1 MKRFGTRFIA
11 AVSLVSVI
19 GLQSLAAG
27 TSDKIPAVPA
37 GHSSVKPLTNDA
49 VSPLLLRT
57 NGEEE
62 SRAVSTPSVLR
73 VRTPKVLDAVQ
84 AELPGVEVGFTYYD
98 FQTNG
103 AMANRLVYT
112 QDGPDKY
119 VQMVWMASKD
129 STRDLTSRIP
139 GFAGSARGTHY
150 TFLDVS
156 NPDAPALGVEDWQ
169 KVEVSRS
176 GWPSLIQFKD
186 GLIGTPSHPPI
197 RFFGNSGVGDQ
208 PIQYAEVTD
217 ASSNCLWPRAA
228 ADGDGNAH
236 IIYNNNLG
244 SDAAPSNQIG
254 YRRSIDGGF
263 SWSEETLFTGSTA
276 PEGNM
281 PVGLGGDTYA
291 VTARGKKVVIT
302 YTDNSLRTLSR
313 TSTDGG
319 ATWPTDLARVVYSPN
334 WTDIDSANNEWGTFE
349 VRTDTMPTPNGHVD
363 VIIDNDGNT
372 HYVMGLVPGYI
383 VRKDTNGARSGTIF
397 ILNDIASISN
407 SGLGYRNETDNFIFF
422 MGQPAGSQMDGNGY
436 VMNNRFFDGGSRWP
450 QLGIDAQNNLYC
462 AYGSWK
468 NGDVKSILAD
478 TTAGNQQSE
487 PDTLAQ
493 VDALNG
499 HIWITYKPAA
509 VNVWSTPYDMT
520 PNGVNCQYPS
530 LCDDVMNGRLYIGYS
545 ASPTPGDRVT
555 NLETNAEA
563 AKVMF
568 YALDATKLPVVN
580 SVDPEPL
587 QADVTIAPNPVREV
601 ANVRIVSKSQGAVKV
616 SIMTS
621 IGEMVMSSVSP
632 NDSGTFELTIPTQ
645 ALAAGMYQCVIEQA
659 GARSVHALS
668 VVR

>member
-1 MKRFGTRFIA
+1 MKRFATRFVTA
-11 AVSLVSVI
+11 ASMFVAMGLSSLT
-19 GLQSLAAG
+19 AG
-27 TSDKIPAVPA
+27 TADRIPVGNSPI
-37 GHSSVKPLTNDA
+37 KPLTNDA

-57 NGEEE
+57 NGEE
-62 SRAVSTPSVLR
+62 SRVVATPSVLR
-73 VRTPKVLDAVQ
+73 VRTPKVVDAVM
-84 AELPGVEVGFTYYD
+84 ADLPGVEVGFTYYD

-119 VQMVWMASKD
+119 IQMVWMVSKD

-139 GFAGSARGTHY
+139 GFAGNARGTHY

-156 NPDAPALGVEDWQ
+156 NPDSPQLGVEDWQ
-169 KVEVSRS
+169 KVETSRS
-176 GWPSLIQFKD
+176 GWPSLVQFKD
-186 GLIGTPSHPPI
+186 GLIGFPSHPPV

-208 PIQYAEVTD
+208 PVQYAEVTD
-217 ASSNCLWPRAA
+217 ASALCLWPRAA
-228 ADGDGNAH
+228 ADGDGNVH
-236 IIYNNNLG
+236 LIYNNNLG

-254 YRRSIDGGF
+254 YRRSTDGGF
-263 SWSEETLFTGSTA
+263 SWSEETLFTGASA

-291 VTARGKKVVIT
+291 VTARGKKVVIV

-319 ATWPTDLARVVYSPN
+319 ATWPAELARVVYSAN

-363 VIIDNDGNT
+363 AIIDGEGNT

-397 ILNDIASISN
+397 IMNDKESLSAA
-407 SGLGYRNETDNFIFF
+407 GLGYRNEVDNFVYF
-422 MGQPAGSQMDGNGY
+422 MGQPSGSTWDGNGY
-436 VMNNRFFDGGSRWP
+436 IMNNRFFDGASRWP

-478 TTAGNQQSE
+478 TTGGNQQNE

-499 HIWITYKPAA
+499 HIWVTYKPAG
-509 VNVWSTPYDMT
+509 VNIWSTPYDMT

-530 LCDDVMNGRLYIGYS
+530 LCDDVVNGRLYIGYS

-555 NLETNAEA
+555 NLETSAEA

-568 YALDATKLPVVN
+568 HALDVTKLPVVN
-580 SVDPEPL
+580 SVEPEPL
-587 QADVTIAPNPVREV
+587 QADVTIAPNPAREL
-601 ANVRIVSKSQGAVKV
+601 ANVRVTSKNQGFVKV

-632 NDSGTFELTIPTQ
+632 NETGTFEVSIPTQ

-659 GARSVHALS
+659 GARSVHSLS

>member
-1 MKRFGTRFIA
+1 MKRSSTRFFTVA
-11 AVSLVSVI
+11 SVFATM
-19 GLQSLAAG
+19 GLCGLTAG
-27 TSDKIPAVPA
+27 TADRIPVGNSPI
-37 GHSSVKPLTNDA
+37 KPLTNDA

-57 NGEEE
+57 NGEE

-73 VRTPKVLDAVQ
+73 VRTPKVVDATQ

-103 AMANRLVYT
+103 AMANRLAYT

-119 VQMVWMASKD
+119 VQLVWMTSKD

-139 GFAGSARGTHY
+139 GFAGNARGTHY

-156 NPDAPALGVEDWQ
+156 NPDAPALGIEDWQ
-169 KVEVSRS
+169 KVEDTRS

-186 GLIGTPSHPPI
+186 GAIGTPSHPPI
-197 RFFGNSGVGDQ
+197 RFFGNGGVGDQ
-208 PIQYAEVTD
+208 PVQYAEVTD
-217 ASSNCLWPRAA
+217 ASSTCLWPRAA

-236 IIYNNNLG
+236 LIYNNNLG

-254 YRRSIDGGF
+254 YRHSTDGGF

-291 VTARGKKVVIT
+291 ITARGKKVVMV

-319 ATWPTDLARVVYSPN
+319 ATWPSDLARVVYSPG

-363 VIIDNDGNT
+363 VIIDGEGNT
-372 HYVMGLVPGYI
+372 HYVMGLVPGYV

-397 ILNDIASISN
+397 IMNDRESLRT
-407 SGLGYRNETDNFIFF
+407 SGLAYRNETDNFIYF
-422 MGQPAGSQMDGNGY
+422 MGQPAGAQLGLDGY
-436 VMNNRFFDGGSRWP
+436 IMNNRFFDAASRWP

-468 NGDVKSILAD
+468 NGDTKSILAD

-493 VDALNG
+493 VNALNG
-499 HIWITYKPAA
+499 HIWVTYKPAG
-509 VNVWSTPYDMT
+509 VNIWSTPYNMT
-520 PNGVNCQYPS
+520 PDGVNCQYPS
-530 LCDDVMNGRLYIGYS
+530 LCDDVVNGRLYIGYS

-587 QADVTIAPNPVREV
+587 VADVVIAPNPAREL
-601 ANVRIVSKSQGAVKV
+601 ANVRITSKAQGLVKV
-616 SIMTS
+616 TIMTS
-621 IGEMVMSSVSP
+621 IGETVMSSVSP
-632 NDSGTFELTIPTQ
+632 NDSGVFEVAVPTQ
-645 ALAAGMYQCVIEQA
+645 ALAAGMYHCVIEQA
-659 GARSVHALS
+659 GARSVYSLS